1 MRLTSPNCWPNTR
14 GVINSSIW
22 LRAWAV
28 LLVVASTLLATGTRA
43 QAQAQTPPASPA
55 KVRNFTRPAQ
65 LMGSHFTFTA
75 VSADDSLA
83 WRAIRAGIWEAQR
96 IDRLCS
102 YWDSTSQITQ
112 INRAAG
118 LRPVV
123 VDQEVY
129 DLIARTLKISALSD
143 GAFDISFAGG
153 EKIYKFDRQEHAA
166 LPAPEVVKASVARIN
181 YRKVLLDPV
190 THSVLLQ
197 DQGMR
202 INLAGILQGYGV
214 RRAQALMQQMGIRGG
229 LINGSGDVSCWGRQ
243 ADGSLWRIA
252 IGDPAH
258 PQSVSSW
265 LTVTDVAVVTAG
277 NYEQYFTVNGQYYG
291 HIIDPKTGYPATGL
305 RSVTIICP
313 DVELADGL
321 DEVVFVKGP
330 QAGLDFINQLKGVSC
345 TLITNEGRTLVSR
358 GMHLNGYT
366 TNSPASP
373 SKVPT
378 SPVKP

>member
-1 MRLTSPNCWPNTR
+1 MGCSL
-14 GVINSSIW
+14 
-22 LRAWAV
+22 LLV
-28 LLVVASTLLATGTRA
+28 LLASGGV
-43 QAQAQTPPASPA
+43 AQAQTPAA
-55 KVRNFTRPAQ
+55 KPRNFTRSAH

-75 VSADDSLA
+75 VSADDTLA
-83 WRAIRAGIWEAQR
+83 WRAIRAGIRETQR

-112 INRAAG
+112 VNRQAG
-118 LRPVV
+118 IRPVV

-129 DLIARTLKISALSD
+129 DLIQRTLKLSELSG
-143 GAFDISFAGG
+143 GAFDITFAGG

-166 LPAPEVVKASVARIN
+166 LPAPEVVKASVARID
-181 YRKVLLDPV
+181 YHKVLLDPA

-197 DQGMR
+197 EKVMR
-202 INLAGILQGYGV
+202 LNLAGILQGYGV
-214 RRAQALMQQMGIRGG
+214 RRAQSLMKQLGVTGG
-229 LINGSGDVSCWGRQ
+229 LINGSGDVSCWGQQ

-252 IGDPAH
+252 IGDPAY

-277 NYEQYFTVNGQYYG
+277 NYEQYFTVKGQYYG
-291 HIIDPKTGYPATGL
+291 HIIDPHSGYPATGL

-330 QAGLDFINQLKGVSC
+330 EAGLAFINRLQGVDC
-345 TLITNEGRTLVSR
+345 ALITNDGRTLTSR
-358 GMHLNGYT
+358 GMAVNYYST
-366 TNSPASP
+366 QQP
-373 SKVPT
+373 PT
-378 SPVKP
+378 AAPKP

>member
-1 MRLTSPNCWPNTR
+1 MNVVRCLMKQFCAF
-14 GVINSSIW
+14 
-22 LRAWAV
+22 LRPAAV
-28 LLVVASTLLATGTRA
+28 LALLGGSMLAGPAPVAA
-43 QAQAQTPPASPA
+43 QAPAAKPA
-55 KVRNFTRPAQ
+55 TKPRNFTRSAQ

-83 WRAIRAGIWEAQR
+83 WRAVRAGIREAQR

-112 INRAAG
+112 VNRAAG

-129 DLIARTLKISALSD
+129 DLIQRTLTLSRLSD
-143 GAFDISFAGG
+143 GAFDVTFAGG
-153 EKIYKFDRQEHAA
+153 EKIYRFDKQEHAA
-166 LPAPEVVKASVARIN
+166 LPDSATVRASVRRID
-181 YRKVLLDPV
+181 YRKVVLDPA
-190 THSVLLQ
+190 THSVMLQ
-197 DQGMR
+197 DKGMR
-202 INLAGILQGYGV
+202 MNLAGILQGYGV
-214 RRAQALMQQMGIRGG
+214 RRAQALMRQLGISGG

-252 IGDPAH
+252 IGDPAY

-277 NYEQYFTVNGQYYG
+277 NYEQFFTVRGRYYG
-291 HIIDPKTGYPATGL
+291 HIIDPNTGYPATGL

-330 QAGLDFINQLKGVSC
+330 EAGLAFINKLKGVDC
-345 TLITNEGRTLVSR
+345 TLITNDGRTIASK
-358 GMHLNGYT
+358 GMAVNYYST
-366 TNSPASP
+366 QKPTPPAAP
-373 SKVPT
+373 
-378 SPVKP
+378 KP